1 MSCSY
6 KNSLASKFIKKPRN
20 HIDFGIPMNIRTRET
35 LQFYRIALLQLQTQ
49 ELYISLS
56 G

>member
-1 MSCSY
+1 MFCLY
-6 KNSLASKFIKKPRN
+6 NNSLASKFFKKPKN
-20 HIDFGIPMNIRTRET
+20 HIDFVIGET
-35 LQFYRIALLQLQTQ
+35 LQFYRIALLQFQAQ